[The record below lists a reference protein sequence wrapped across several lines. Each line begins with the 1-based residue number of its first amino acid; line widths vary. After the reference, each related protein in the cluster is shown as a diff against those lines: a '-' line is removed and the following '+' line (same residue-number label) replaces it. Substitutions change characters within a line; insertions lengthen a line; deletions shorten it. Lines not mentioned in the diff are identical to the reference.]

1 LKSCIFASIINKKE
15 NGKGVMKMA
24 ASIKDVA
31 KEAGVS
37 IATVSRVLNDVDVV
51 NEETKK
57 KVKDAIVKL
66 GYRPNIVARSLKT
79 QRTRTV
85 GILIPD
91 ISSQI
96 YPEIVRGT
104 EDVANI
110 YDYNIILCNSD
121 SDLEKEKEYLRVLKE
136 KMVDGVLYMSSSL
149 EPEIVALIKELELPT
164 VLVETTDREKTFPS
178 VTIDNREAAYDAV
191 THMLNRG
198 DKKIAYIGVHKD
210 AVNAAAAR
218 YFGYED
224 ALKENNIAISE
235 ELIHF
240 GEVKA
245 KEGYE
250 GVLEILEKAGEIDGL
265 FCASDEIAMGAI
277 NALREKGL
285 RVPEDVDVIGFDNIY
300 TSSLFYPKLTTV
312 AQPMYDMGSVG
323 MRMLIKLINKKDL
336 EEKNYVLPYE
346 VIERDSCKK

>member
-1 LKSCIFASIINKKE
+1 
-15 NGKGVMKMA
+15 MA

-57 KVKDAIVKL
+57 KVQDAISKL

-79 QRTRTV
+79 QRTKTI

-91 ISSQI
+91 ISSQL

-136 KMVDGVLYMSSSL
+136 KMVDGLLYMSSSL
-149 EPEIVALIKELELPT
+149 EPEIVSLIKELEMPT
-164 VLVETTDREKTFPS
+164 VLVETTDKDKTFAS
-178 VTIDNREAAYDAV
+178 VSIDNREAAYDAV
-191 THMLNRG
+191 SYLLEKGNR
-198 DKKIAYIGVHKD
+198 KIAYIGVHKD
-210 AVNAAAAR
+210 AVNANAAR

-224 ALKENNIAISE
+224 ALKEREIEINE
-235 ELIHF
+235 DLLYF

-250 GVLEILEKAGEIDGL
+250 AIEKILTKNEIDAV
-265 FCASDEIAMGAI
+265 FCSTDELAMGAI
-277 NALREKGL
+277 NALRDRGL
-285 RVPEDVDVIGFDNIY
+285 KVPEDVDVVGFDNIY
-300 TSSLFYPKLTTV
+300 TASLFYPKLTTV

-323 MRMLIKLINKKDL
+323 MRMLIKIINKKEL
-336 EEKNYVLPYE
+336 EEKNYILPYE
-346 VIERDSCKK
+346 LIERDSCKK

>member
-1 LKSCIFASIINKKE
+1 MS
-15 NGKGVMKMA
+15 V
-24 ASIKDVA
+24 SIKDVA

-51 NEETKK
+51 NEDTKK
-57 KVKDAIVKL
+57 KVQDAIKKL

-91 ISSQI
+91 ISSQF

-149 EPEIVALIKELELPT
+149 EPEIVELIKELDLKT
-164 VLVETTDREKTFPS
+164 VLVVTSDKDKTFPS
-178 VTIDNREAAYDAV
+178 VSIDNREAAYDA
-191 THMLNRG
+191 TMFLLNKG
-198 DKKIAYIGVHKD
+198 NKKVAYIGVHKD
-210 AVNAAAAR
+210 EVNAAAVR

-224 ALKENNIAISE
+224 ALKEKGMEIDENFVY
-235 ELIHF
+235 F
-240 GEVKA
+240 GEQKA
-245 KEGYE
+245 HEGYE
-250 GVLEILEKAGEIDGL
+250 GVNKILEKGTFDAL

-277 NALREKGL
+277 NSLRDKGI

-300 TSSLFYPKLTTV
+300 SSSIFYPKLTTV

-323 MRMLIKLINKKDL
+323 MRMLIKTINKKEL
-336 EEKNYVLPYE
+336 EEKNYILPYE
-346 VIERDSCKK
+346 IIERDSTKR